1 MVGCPS
7 ATHPTSSANRRYTH
21 AMPDGTPSLALSLH
35 SSIHDIPAREW
46 DVCAGPGN
54 PFVSHAFLSAIE
66 DSGSAGKRTGWL
78 PRHAALRDQAGRLL
92 ATAPMY
98 TKSHSYGEYVFDHG
112 WARAFDQ
119 AGGDY
124 YPKLQIAAPFSPVP
138 GPRLLIRPDVDLP
151 IAVLAGGLAD
161 TCAEL
166 GLSSVHA
173 TFCTESEYTALG
185 KAGWLQRLGIQYHW
199 YNQGFSSFDDFL
211 AALNARKRKSIKRER
226 RDAQSAGLE
235 FHTLHGP
242 EITAAQWKAFL
253 QILRIHCR
261 SKMGQRLP
269 DRKILSLAGGK
280 AWRARGADAG
290 ITGRQ
295 AGRRRA
301 EPGRQRSA
309 IWPATG
315 ACLGDF
321 PFLHFELC
329 YYRAIDYAIAHGL
342 PRVEAGA
349 QGEHKIQRGYL
360 PVTDLLGALDQ
371 SSRPAP
377 GHSGFSGPG
386 ASGAAAGN
394 GSAGGLFALQTGR
407 LRARQQAAPSSLITG
422 PSGLARNASG
432 RGGQRPNAAAPNG
445 SPRARPSSGA
455 ASIHTGHSPRH
466 SSRVPARSW
475 GRAPAGAGR
484 PLPRVAAGPWSGRSR
499 RRRTARQQTPMRR

>member
-98 TKSHSYGEYVFDHG
+98 AKSHSYGEYVFDHG

-242 EITAAQWKAFL
+242 EITAAQWKAFYKFYE
-253 QILRIHCR
+253 
-261 SKMGQRLP
+261 STV
-269 DRKILSLAGGK
+269 DRKWGSAYLTEKFFPLLGERLGERVVLMLASQAGKPVAGALNLAGSE
-280 AWRARGADAG
+280 ALY
-290 ITGRQ
+290 GRNW
-295 AGRRRA
+295 G
-301 EPGRQRSA
+301 
-309 IWPATG
+309 
-315 ACLGDF
+315 CLGDF

-360 PVTDLLGALDQ
+360 PSLTYSAHWINHRGLRRAIADFLDQ
-371 SSRPAP
+371 ERPA
-377 GHSGFSGPG
+377 
-386 ASGAAAGN
+386 
-394 GSAGGLFALQTGR
+394 R
-407 LRARQQAAPSSLITG
+407 LREMAA
-422 PSGLARNASG
+422 LADY
-432 RGGQRPNAAAPNG
+432 
-445 SPRARPSSGA
+445 SPFKQEG
-455 ASIHTGHSPRH
+455 
-466 SSRVPARSW
+466 
-475 GRAPAGAGR
+475 
-484 PLPRVAAGPWSGRSR
+484 
-499 RRRTARQQTPMRR
+499 